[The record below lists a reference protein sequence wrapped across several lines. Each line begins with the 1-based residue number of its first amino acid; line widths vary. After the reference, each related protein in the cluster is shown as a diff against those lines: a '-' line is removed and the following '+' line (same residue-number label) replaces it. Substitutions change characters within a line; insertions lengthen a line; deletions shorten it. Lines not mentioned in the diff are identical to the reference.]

1 MKGARVFQGYSSL
14 SASLDVCCLDHLVK
28 LEREKVSESCQ
39 ESKMRK
45 RNLVDPHHVSS
56 VLILIAYFLFS
67 PATSLFHRNQAES
80 NGPWE

>member
-1 MKGARVFQGYSSL
+1 MNGARVFQGYGRL
-14 SASLDVCCLDHLVK
+14 SPSLDVCCLDYPVK
-28 LEREKVSESCQ
+28 LGREKVSESCQ

-45 RNLVDPHHVSS
+45 RNLVDPHHISS

-67 PATSLFHRNQAES
+67 PTTSLLHRNQAES